1 MASPERQ
8 LCDELADDFGW
19 LEQHARKSP
28 DHREAAVPLR
38 FAAAIV
44 RNLIAPYFDGVA
56 APPLHAAIVGGAGTG
71 KSTVANLLCGAT
83 VAEANPQAG
92 FTRHPVAY
100 TRTGAAWAERD
111 GMLGPLRR
119 LNTPGPAN
127 LDEDYYQVRMLHAG
141 GDTQLLDRFVVWD
154 CPDMTTYAAS
164 GYAQRL
170 LEVAGLADVIVFVAS
185 DERYNDAVPTQFLRL
200 FLDAGKPVIV
210 VLTKMRPEQ
219 VTELVEHFKSEVLRD
234 LPKGQVAVLTVPHLS
249 HEEITDPA
257 HRASAYRI
265 PLLNQ
270 LGVFGEAPSLLR
282 ERGSESAV
290 HHLRRSADRLLAVAR
305 NDLDAL
311 DEWTKLVRTGRAEFE
326 ERYRRE
332 YLTGAKFHRF
342 DEALIRLIDLLELP
356 GAGKFVA
363 GALYV
368 VRTPYRLAKGVV
380 SKMLGPPNV
389 AQIPEQ
395 PVLDAA
401 FAAWLDKLRAAALA
415 NEKRHE
421 LWAQVTHGFESGL
434 ADELSRRYR
443 EGLASFQRGQ
453 SDEID
458 RTARAIYEDLE
469 KSPGTLK
476 ALRGGKLAFDA
487 TLVAGSIALGGINW
501 HDFILVPLAASV
513 SQQLVEW
520 AGAGYVEAQKE
531 KARQR
536 QLELVATHLSR
547 PLEAWLDQWPSAAGS
562 TYERLKIAVRRV
574 PDSLAR
580 IEEALPSGHR

>member
-1 MASPERQ
+1 MASPVRQ

-28 DHREAAVPLR
+28 DHRDAAIPLR
-38 FAAAIV
+38 FAAATV
-44 RNLIAPYFDGVA
+44 RNLITPFVDGVTP
-56 APPLHAAIVGGAGTG
+56 PPLHVAVVGGAGTG
-71 KSTVANLLCGAT
+71 KSTIANLLCGAT

-100 TRTGAAWAERD
+100 TRADATWPVKD
-111 GMLGPLRR
+111 GVLGPLRR
-119 LNTPGPAN
+119 LTTPGPSN
-127 LDEDYYQVRMLHAG
+127 MDDDFYQVRTLHAA
-141 GDTQLLDRFVVWD
+141 GDTELLKEFVVWD
-154 CPDMTTYAAS
+154 CPDMTTWAAT
-164 GYAQRL
+164 GYAPRL

-185 DERYNDAVPTQFLRL
+185 DERYNDAVPTQYLRL
-200 FLDAGKPVIV
+200 FLESGKAVVV
-210 VLTKMRPEQ
+210 VLTKMRPENAAD
-219 VTELVEHFKSEVLRD
+219 LVEHFKAEVLREV
-234 LPKGQVAVLTVPHLS
+234 PPGRVAVLTVPHLS
-249 HEEITDPA
+249 HGELTDPA
-257 HRASAYRI
+257 HRATAYRI

-270 LGVFGEAPSLLR
+270 LAVFGESPELLR
-282 ERGSESAV
+282 RRGSESAV
-290 HHLRRSADRLLAVAR
+290 QQLRRSADHLLAVAR
-305 NDLDAL
+305 ADLEAL

-326 ERYRRE
+326 DRYRRE

-342 DEALIRLIDLLELP
+342 DEALVRLIDLLELP

-368 VRTPYRLAKGVV
+368 VRTPYRLLKGVV
-380 SKMLGPPNV
+380 GKMLGPPS
-389 AQIPEQ
+389 AAAIPEQ

-401 FAAWLDKLRAAALA
+401 FAAWIDRLRATALA
-415 NEKRHE
+415 NERRHD
-421 LWAQVTHGFESGL
+421 LWAQVARGFDAGL
-434 ADELSRRYR
+434 GDELTRRYR
-443 EGLASFQRGQ
+443 DGLKTFQLGQ

-476 ALRGGKLAFDA
+476 ALRGGKLAFD
-487 TLVAGSIALGGINW
+487 VAAIGASVALGGFNW

-536 QLELVATHLSR
+536 QLEMVAANLSR
-547 PLEAWLDQWPSAAGS
+547 PLADWLEHWPAAAGS
-562 TYERLKIAVRRV
+562 SYERLKTAVRRV
-574 PDSLAR
+574 PELLAR
-580 IEEALPSGHR
+580 IEEALPGGPR

>member
-1 MASPERQ
+1 MASPARQ

-28 DHREAAVPLR
+28 DHRDAAVPLR

-44 RNLIAPYFDGVA
+44 RNLVTPYVDGVA
-56 APPLHAAIVGGAGTG
+56 PPPLHVAVVGGAGTG
-71 KSTVANLLCGAT
+71 KSTIANLLCGAT

-100 TRTGAAWAERD
+100 TRGDAAWAEQD

-119 LNTPGPAN
+119 LHTPGPSN
-127 LDEDYYQVRMLHAG
+127 LDDDFYQVRTLHAA
-141 GDTQLLDRFVVWD
+141 GDTDFLKEFVVWD
-154 CPDMTTYAAS
+154 CPDMTTWAAT
-164 GYAQRL
+164 GYAPRL

-185 DERYNDAVPTQFLRL
+185 DERYNDAVPTQYLRL
-200 FLDAGKPVIV
+200 FLEAGKPVVV

-219 VTELVEHFKSEVLRD
+219 AAELAEHFKGEVLRG
-234 LPKGQVAVLTVPHLS
+234 LPPGRVAVLAVPHLS
-249 HEEITDPA
+249 NEELADPA
-257 HRASAYRI
+257 HRASAFRI

-270 LGVFGEAPSLLR
+270 LAVFGEWPALLR

-290 HHLRRSADRLLAVAR
+290 HHLRRSSDRLLAVAR

-311 DEWTKLVRTGRAEFE
+311 DEWTKLVRGGRAEFE
-326 ERYRRE
+326 DRYRRE

-342 DEALIRLIDLLELP
+342 DEALVRLIDLLELP

-368 VRTPYRLAKGVV
+368 VRTPYRLLKGVV
-380 SKMLGPPNV
+380 GKMLGPPN
-389 AQIPEQ
+389 AAPIPEQ

-401 FAAWLDKLRAAALA
+401 FAAWLDRLRATALA

-421 LWAQVTHGFESGL
+421 LWAQVARGFDAGL
-434 ADELSRRYR
+434 GDELTRRYR
-443 EGLASFQRGQ
+443 DGLKSFQLGQ

-476 ALRGGKLAFDA
+476 ALRGGKLAFD
-487 TLVAGSIALGGINW
+487 VAAIGACVVLGGINW

-536 QLELVATHLSR
+536 QLELVAANLSR
-547 PLEAWLDQWPSAAGS
+547 PLEGWLEHWPAAAGS
-562 TYERLKIAVRRV
+562 SYERLKTAVRRV
-574 PDSLAR
+574 PESLAR
-580 IEEALPSGHR
+580 IEEALPRGPR